1 MKGLEFWGIEHG
13 GAAAARSCQVSSRR
27 IRSSQARLKTTP
39 DATGNQIFKSCREV
53 RRAKRWNRVTL
64 RAQVPVLVSAMA
76 EETIQQAER
85 KPRVFHA
92 LGTAVP
98 SAPAGVPDDPAL
110 PGLALLHRPE
120 QFLAAFTPLLPN
132 RLGSL
137 NALESADFS
146 VSRLHLFTA
155 IAYLKFAYV
164 EAAVRHNRDGK
175 QVTDALLAEARRFAE
190 SEN

>member
-27 IRSSQARLKTTP
+27 IRSSQARLETTP

-53 RRAKRWNRVTL
+53 RRAKRWNRVTS

-85 KPRVFHA
+85 KPRIFHA
-92 LGTAVP
+92 LRTAVP
-98 SAPAGVPDDPAL
+98 SAPAAVPDDPAL

-120 QFLAAFTPLLPN
+120 KLLAVLTPILSG
-132 RLGSL
+132 RLGSNIEL
-137 NALESADFS
+137 AQNGLLVHRYVPGKRCTVRLE
-146 VSRLHLFTA
+146 VMTCTA
-155 IAYLKFAYV
+155 S
-164 EAAVRHNRDGK
+164 EMPGK
-175 QVTDALLAEARRFAE
+175 RQRFFVK
-190 SEN
+190 